1 MQVVFFIFIFN
12 YLIFVR
18 VSRSYTLLC
27 ISRSFPF
34 PGKVEGEEEWGL
46 WVVGWVKGR
55 ICAGVMHLESGGA
68 YQSNSKHGISKT
80 GGPIDP

>member
-1 MQVVFFIFIFN
+1 M
-12 YLIFVR
+12 
-18 VSRSYTLLC
+18 
-27 ISRSFPF
+27 
-34 PGKVEGEEEWGL
+34 G
-46 WVVGWVKGR
+46 VVGCVKGR